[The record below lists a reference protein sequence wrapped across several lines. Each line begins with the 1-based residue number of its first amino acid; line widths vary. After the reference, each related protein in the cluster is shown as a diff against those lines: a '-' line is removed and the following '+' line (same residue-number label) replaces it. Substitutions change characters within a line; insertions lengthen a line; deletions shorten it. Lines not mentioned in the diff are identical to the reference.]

1 MTGIPADTE
10 QEAQRLSAALKND
23 VESHGLIL
31 EEVSLRPSGKQTIIQ
46 IVVDK
51 ADGNDSVNLDELGE
65 VTTTISN
72 AMDKDSTYSAAAPY
86 ELEVSSPGLSRPLT
100 APRHWVRAVNR
111 MVKVSLTDGTKL
123 RGRITEVNDEDVVI
137 AEHREPAKKG
147 MKVKIMDPVAHTFGT
162 IRKAVVDPELNFD
175 DSLLENFDDTEDL
188 EG

>member
-10 QEAQRLSAALKND
+10 QEAQRLTALLSKE
-23 VESHGLIL
+23 VESHGLLL
-31 EEVSLRPSGKQTIIQ
+31 EEVTLRPSGKQMIVQII
-46 IVVDK
+46 VDK
-51 ADGNDSVNLDELGE
+51 PDGNDSVILDELGE

-72 AMDKDSTYSAAAPY
+72 ALDKDATYASADPY

-100 APRHWVRAVNR
+100 AGRHWVRALNR
-111 MVKVSLTDGTKL
+111 MVKISLADGTKL
-123 RGRITEVNDEDVVI
+123 RGRLLEVNDADVLV

-147 MKVKIMDPVAHTFGT
+147 MKTKVLEPALHTFEN

-175 DSLLENFDDTEDL
+175 DAPLDTVDSEDL

>member
-1 MTGIPADTE
+1 MTGMPADTE
-10 QEAQRLSAALKND
+10 QEAQRLSTALKPE

-31 EEVSLRPSGKQTIIQ
+31 EEVSLRPSGKQMIIQ
-46 IVVDK
+46 VIVDK
-51 ADGNDSVNLDELGE
+51 ADGRESVNLDALGE

-72 AMDKDSTYSAAAPY
+72 ALDKDVVYASASPY

-100 APRHWVRAVNR
+100 APRHWVRALNR
-111 MVKVSLTDGTKL
+111 MVKLTLTDGTKL
-123 RGRITEVNDEDVVI
+123 RGRINEVSDDEVVI

-147 MKVKIMDPVAHTFGT
+147 MKTKILDPVSYSFEN

-175 DSLLENFDDTEDL
+175 DELFDTIDTEDL